1 MKPKFSLVGR
11 YTLLS
16 LTLIVGSVAVLS
28 SLYAAVADSV
38 TERLAG
44 ERLEAQVAGTAN
56 RLTNFIENRIYQLE
70 TLSTHPSM
78 PLYLL
83 FTEAVPEGV
92 RELVR
97 VEADSPDLYGI
108 LFFNENNELTEVVP
122 GQAASGQPY
131 WGRRGWETG
140 GLPLVNLAS
149 SEIIGPRNGTGN
161 APGWLLIRQPLRD
174 TGEQEVTGSIALHV
188 RLASLTELMRT
199 ENLAGVLR
207 PYLRTPS
214 GELLEATGNTLEIV
228 PEDLRTGPEVLP
240 GWRIDY
246 QVAAGDILSPLRSA
260 QWGLYALAGVMALGT
275 VALFWALARSLRRRV
290 TRLVDGAEALASGDL
305 NFRLQA
311 PKNDKDEIDVLAHAF
326 NAMADRL
333 QDMIGRTVQA
343 EKMAVLGEFATG
355 VAHEV
360 RNPLATIKLTVQAL
374 EKGEPSEQR
383 RELLLSVE
391 EEIDRLNRVVGD
403 LLDYGRPVAGEP
415 QDVEIRRV
423 FRHATVLTS
432 GLADQRRVTVA
443 ATGDSRLMVNA
454 SPDQVIQCLV
464 NLLANAIEACD
475 PGGTV
480 HLRAFRNGDRINV
493 DITDTGCGMDA
504 ATLQRVTDPFFTTR
518 TEGTGLGLSITR
530 QLIELNGG
538 DLQIHSIPGEGTT
551 VSVTLPAANSGN
563 LGHEPARQQ
572 QSAEQHHDALE
583 DPDRR

>member
-1 MKPKFSLVGR
+1 MKPRFSLVGR
-11 YTLLS
+11 YSLLS
-16 LTLIVGSVAVLS
+16 LTLIVGSVAILS
-28 SLYAAVADSV
+28 SLYATVADSV

-44 ERLEAQVAGTAN
+44 ERLEAQMAGTAN

-83 FTEAVPEGV
+83 YRDGVPEGV

-108 LFFNENNELTEVVP
+108 LFFNDRNELTEVIP
-122 GQAASGQPY
+122 GQAASGSPY
-131 WGRRGWETG
+131 WDRSDWTLA
-140 GLPLVNLAS
+140 GLPSVFLRN
-149 SEIIGPRNGTGN
+149 SEVIGPSHSSGAGPN
-161 APGWLLIRQPLRD
+161 WLLIRQPLRD
-174 TGEQEVTGSIALHV
+174 TGEPQVTGSIGLHV

-199 ENLAGVLR
+199 ENLASVLR
-207 PYLRTPS
+207 PYLRTPA
-214 GELLEATGNTLEIV
+214 GELLDATGNTLTM
-228 PEDLRTGPEVLP
+228 PPQDLRTGPEVLP

-246 QVAAGDILSPLRSA
+246 VVSAGDILSPLRSA
-260 QWGLYALAGVMALGT
+260 QLGLYTLAGVMALGT
-275 VALFWALARSLRRRV
+275 VVLFWALARSLRRRV
-290 TRLVDGAEALASGDL
+290 RRLVEGAEALASGDL
-305 NFRLQA
+305 HFRLQA
-311 PKNDKDEIDVLAHAF
+311 PRNDKDEIDVLAHAF

-374 EKGEPSEQR
+374 EKGEANDQR
-383 RELLLSVE
+383 RDLLVSVE
-391 EEIDRLNRVVGD
+391 DEIDRLNRVVGD

-415 QDVEIRRV
+415 QRVEIRRV

-432 GLADQRRVTVA
+432 GLADQRQVRISA
-443 ATGDSRLMVNA
+443 SGDSRLAIYA

-475 PGGTV
+475 TGGVV

-493 DITDTGCGMDA
+493 DITDNGSGMDPQ
-504 ATLQRVTDPFFTTR
+504 TLRQVTEPFFTTR
-518 TEGTGLGLSITR
+518 QEGTGLGLSITR

-538 DLQIHSIPGEGTT
+538 ELHIHSVHGEGTT
-551 VSVTLPAANSGN
+551 VSVRLPAANDDN
-563 LGHEPARQQ
+563 LFTQ
-572 QSAEQHHDALE
+572 
-583 DPDRR
+583 

>member
-11 YTLLS
+11 YSLLS
-16 LTLIVGSVAVLS
+16 LTLIVGSVAILS

-108 LFFNENNELTEVVP
+108 LFFNEDNELTEVVP

-131 WGRRGWETG
+131 WGRRGWEIE

-149 SEIIGPRNGTGN
+149 SEIIGPRNGTGT

-214 GELLEATGNTLEIV
+214 GELLEPTGNTLDTV

-260 QWGLYALAGVMALGT
+260 QWALYALAGVMALGT

-383 RELLLSVE
+383 RDLLLSVE

-432 GLADQRRVTVA
+432 GLADQRQVTVA
-443 ATGDSRLMVNA
+443 ATGDSRLAVHA

-493 DITDTGCGMDA
+493 DITDTGCGMDP
-504 ATLQRVTDPFFTTR
+504 ATLHRVTDPFFTTR
-518 TEGTGLGLSITR
+518 AEGTGLGLSITR

-538 DLQIHSIPGEGTT
+538 DLQIHSVQGEGTT
-551 VSVTLPAANSGN
+551 VLVTLPAANSGN
-563 LGHEPARQQ
+563 LDHDPARQQ
-572 QSAEQHHDALE
+572 QTAEQHHDALE